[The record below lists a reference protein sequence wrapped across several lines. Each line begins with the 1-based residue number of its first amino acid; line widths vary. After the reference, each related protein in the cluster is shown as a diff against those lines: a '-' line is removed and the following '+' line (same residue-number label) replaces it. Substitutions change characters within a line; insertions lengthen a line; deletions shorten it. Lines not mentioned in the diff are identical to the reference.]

1 MELVYHDLSR
11 IDEVKAF
18 IQNWEDSS
26 DYIHCTTSG
35 STGIP
40 KRIKLSKKQIE
51 QLFMTGVSVG
61 AFPLRMVYLK
71 GSDQHLVGVSVSKK
85 HFKNAVDRNRIKRL
99 LRVAI
104 EKQLSDKLDK
114 MESKFSLMVLYV
126 GKEMPESAQLK
137 EQFEFLIKRFNK
149 KQSNEKLS

>member
-1 MELVYHDLSR
+1 
-11 IDEVKAF
+11 
-18 IQNWEDSS
+18 
-26 DYIHCTTSG
+26 
-35 STGIP
+35 
-40 KRIKLSKKQIE
+40 
-51 QLFMTGVSVG
+51 
-61 AFPLRMVYLK
+61 
-71 GSDQHLVGVSVSKK
+71 LVGVSVSKK

>member
-1 MELVYHDLSR
+1 MERL
-11 IDEVKAF
+11 K
-18 IQNWEDSS
+18 
-26 DYIHCTTSG
+26 G
-35 STGIP
+35 
-40 KRIKLSKKQIE
+40 KKQIE
-51 QLFMTGVSVG
+51 QLFLTGVSVG